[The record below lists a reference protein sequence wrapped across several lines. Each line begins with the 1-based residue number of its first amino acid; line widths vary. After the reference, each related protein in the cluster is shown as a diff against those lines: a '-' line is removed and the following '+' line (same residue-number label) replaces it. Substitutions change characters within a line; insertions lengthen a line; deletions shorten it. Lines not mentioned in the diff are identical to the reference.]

1 MQTEAGW
8 DIMKSRGD
16 ASMCSLPL
24 LVGELNAHLASNKF
38 LVGDAMTLADIAVA
52 GSLAGR
58 AGG

>member
-1 MQTEAGW
+1 
-8 DIMKSRGD
+8 
-16 ASMCSLPL
+16 MCSLPL